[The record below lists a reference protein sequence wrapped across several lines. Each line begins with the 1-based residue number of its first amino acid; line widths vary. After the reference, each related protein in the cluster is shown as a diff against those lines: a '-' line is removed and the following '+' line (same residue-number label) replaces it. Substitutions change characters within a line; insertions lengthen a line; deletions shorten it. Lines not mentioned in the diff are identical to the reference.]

1 MDFPLRSRSSFL
13 NGHVLLWNMYV
24 CNICVQIP
32 FMCFILHFTFFL
44 LLFFFSFCQK
54 KCDYQLFIT
63 LLTTNF
69 TFCCG
74 NAADSQRITRWHQAS
89 EGSQILHHVK
99 LGIPTGL
106 QHFPHHVAK
115 KNRVYQSALVKEMLR
130 NAKSV
135 WFKRLDWLFRAPI
148 TIGNTI
154 LVASTILLPWDRKFS
169 PMGNFE

>member
-1 MDFPLRSRSSFL
+1 MGMFYYVV
-13 NGHVLLWNMYV
+13 HVCANFHIVYV
-24 CNICVQIP
+24 LQ
-32 FMCFILHFTFFL
+32 FTFFFSY
-44 LLFFFSFCQK
+44 FFCTKKNVTTTFS
-54 KCDYQLFIT
+54 

-154 LVASTILLPWDRKFS
+154 LVASPLFPRGIENSHPWEISGSHYYFKF
-169 PMGNFE
+169 PTQ